1 MYENGS
7 FFSKNGWLWWYG
19 AIFMLLVLLSHVSIL
34 SACTTASIVSTTLP
48 IYFIVSIKLKEEDT
62 SYESL
67 QEYARVASDL
77 GKARPRQQSD
87 FLFV

>member
-1 MYENGS
+1 MRIFLYVKWINMYKNGS
-7 FFSKNGWLWWYG
+7 FFSKNGWWWYG
-19 AIFMLLVLLSHVSIL
+19 AIFMLLVLLSRVSIL

-67 QEYARVASDL
+67 QEYARVAT
-77 GKARPRQQSD
+77 
-87 FLFV
+87 